1 MKKIHL
7 IVLLGFFV
15 FPFVLNAQVLTDQQ
29 KTLYQNKV
37 IKFTKMKKTGMGLTF
52 GGVALSVAGVIVMN
66 NSDYFD
72 SIYPTDNQASEWL
85 LGYLTFAVGIGA
97 TAGGITLW
105 SIGGSKMKKYTQKL
119 NSFSLNLNPAPHQLI
134 SLSYRF

>member
-1 MKKIHL
+1 MKKIN
-7 IVLLGFFV
+7 IIILLGFFI

-52 GGVALSVAGVIVMN
+52 GGIALSVAGVIVMN
-66 NSDYFD
+66 NSDFFD
-72 SIYPTDNQASEWL
+72 SVYPTDEQYTEWA
-85 LGYLTFAVGIGA
+85 LGYLVCAVGIGA

-105 SIGGSKMKKYTQKL
+105 SIGGSKVRKYNQKL
-119 NSFSLNLNPAPHQLI
+119 DSFSLNLNPSPRQFI
-134 SLSYRF
+134 SLAYRF